1 VLGAFILVGKI
12 DPVTCDFCYK
22 SSFKFGNDLHLKNK
36 LQWIQL
42 YFFGIIIPT
51 ASLNLLSKEQR
62 RQRGSYLGNCE
73 Q

>member
-1 VLGAFILVGKI
+1 VIFVTNQVL
-12 DPVTCDFCYK
+12 
-22 SSFKFGNDLHLKNK
+22 KFGNDLHLKNK

-42 YFFGIIIPT
+42 YFFGNIPT

>member
-1 VLGAFILVGKI
+1 VIFVTNQVL
-12 DPVTCDFCYK
+12 
-22 SSFKFGNDLHLKNK
+22 KFGNDLHLKNK

-42 YFFGIIIPT
+42 YFFGNIIPT